1 MEKLDE
7 QTRTYLVVQLKRQS
21 VPQVTERVNENDF
34 GTPNEQARCSPT
46 ETGRIEKKALGL

>member
-7 QTRTYLVVQLKRQS
+7 ETRTYLVVQLKRQS
-21 VPQVTERVNENDF
+21 VPQVTKRVNENDF